1 MTIKT
6 EKTMFSC
13 REFQKTAL
21 GNPAAYYLTSSE
33 LKTYFSKSILLI
45 CIPMPGQPFCGTAEA
60 EHNFKKCSQCFLEEN
75 TCKETRHSW
84 KDFFSDSGLKKAKK
98 THSRWLKKIV
108 IILSI
113 SHFETS
119 IAILCQGTRMSFQ
132 SCSSFSFSFFLTLP
146 LIASLIQTVL
156 RNYSPKQTVALS
168 GYPTAK
174 KLERPVSSATSL
186 SMPPDVLSKI
196 CFKFRAL

>member
-1 MTIKT
+1 M
-6 EKTMFSC
+6 
-13 REFQKTAL
+13 AL
-21 GNPAAYYLTSSE
+21 QRQNI
-33 LKTYFSKSILLI
+33 ILRSAVNVFWRR
-45 CIPMPGQPFCGTAEA
+45 IPV
-60 EHNFKKCSQCFLEEN
+60 KKQGIAGR
-75 TCKETRHSW
+75 T
-84 KDFFSDSGLKKAKK
+84 FFSNSGLKKAKK

-113 SHFETS
+113 SHFATS
-119 IAILCQGTRMSFQ
+119 IAILCQRTRMSFQ

-156 RNYSPKQTVALS
+156 QNYSPKQTVALS

-174 KLERPVSSATSL
+174 KLERPVSSATSV